1 MLLLPAAKPYL
12 SSTYSSVGG
21 VSTPSLHL
29 PPTSLSPNELD
40 RLWQRFLS
48 SALIQD
54 QSGRARHCEL
64 KGRGCSCNCHHQ
76 LLSHRQQQ
84 PTYTPFPHYK
94 HLPRSMTSPSSKQA
108 PALSLPSG
116 PPPTTES
123 KMLTYPIYLPATQKR
138 PSSTQTQPYSMQ
150 SQPSSTGKGVAFT
163 IAMPTGSKTTG
174 VQTTPTL
181 MKWTSSAKENGH
193 FRITPLVTKGPSPL
207 KTSAS
212 DALCSSGTS
221 HSPSTTPPTSVVLGP
236 TTQATN
242 HRLEELTLQQCC
254 QLMKACFIGNSKLRQ
269 LQLQERA
276 KQRASTLQQQQQRRT
291 EKRDSSKHITPS
303 DEGMLG
309 FVKIGKPTPEG
320 RLRLGMKE
328 NCFVILYLKCNRGL
342 K

>member
-48 SALIQD
+48 SALVRD
-54 QSGRARHCEL
+54 QFGRAGHCEL
-64 KGRGCSCNCHHQ
+64 KGRGCSCNCHQQ
-76 LLSHRQQQ
+76 LLSHGQQ

-94 HLPRSMTSPSSKQA
+94 HLPRSVTSSSPRQA
-108 PALSLPSG
+108 PALPLPSG
-116 PPPTTES
+116 PLPTTES
-123 KMLTYPIYLPATQKR
+123 KMLTYPTYLPATHKQ
-138 PSSTQTQPYSMQ
+138 PSSTQN
-150 SQPSSTGKGVAFT
+150 QPSSAGKGVAFT
-163 IAMPTGSKTTG
+163 VAMPTGSKTMG

-181 MKWTSSAKENGH
+181 MKGASSTKENGH
-193 FRITPLVTKGPSPL
+193 FQITPSVTRGSISPL

-212 DALCSSGTS
+212 DALCSSGAS

-236 TTQATN
+236 ITQATN

-254 QLMKACFIGNSKLRQ
+254 QLMKARFIGNSKLRQ

-276 KQRASTLQQQQQRRT
+276 KQRASVLQQQRWT
-291 EKRDSSKHITPS
+291 EKRDNSKHITPS

-309 FVKIGKPTPEG
+309 FVKIGKPIREG
-320 RLRLGMKE
+320 RLRLDIKTKFFM
-328 NCFVILYLKCNRGL
+328 ISQLKCNRGL